1 MSEHTRKTILIVED
15 NDMNMKLTRDVLEAK
30 GYTTLCAETGEDGLR
45 MATEQLP
52 DLVLMDIQMPG
63 IDGVEALRRLRS
75 GV

>member
-45 MATEQLP
+45 MATGTATRLGVDGHP
-52 DLVLMDIQMPG
+52 D
-63 IDGVEALRRLRS
+63 ARH
-75 GV
+75 